1 MGKKKVVVLGSTG
14 SIGQSTLKVLRHL
27 PEQFELVGLAAGS
40 RWQEAAEQ
48 AAEFSC
54 KYASIQV
61 EASYSDFKKA
71 VPSGCEALLGQEGLI
86 KMVTDSEVDFVLC
99 AIVGTDGLLPVLE
112 AIRCGKTIGLASKE
126 ILVMAGELVMSEAK
140 KYGVDIIPVDSEHN
154 AIFQCLQGDDS
165 KDIRRLLVTCSGG
178 PFLRTPKED
187 FPNVTLEKALKH
199 PTWDM
204 GPKIT
209 IDSATLMN
217 KSLEV
222 IEAKYLFDVDIRNVE
237 AVIHPQSI
245 VHSMVE
251 FVDGSILA
259 QLSEPDMVFPIQY
272 ALTFPK
278 RYPGSLKPL
287 DFSQGLDLRFESP
300 DHERFPSLKMAEEA
314 VLRGGTTPA
323 IFNAAN
329 EVAVD
334 AFVKGQIHFVQIW
347 DVIRAALEQHQT
359 ISNPS
364 LEQIIAADQAIR
376 QFCRESIVRGL

>member
-1 MGKKKVVVLGSTG
+1 M
-14 SIGQSTLKVLRHL
+14 R
-27 PEQFELVGLAAGS
+27 F
-40 RWQEAAEQ
+40 
-48 AAEFSC
+48 
-54 KYASIQV
+54 
-61 EASYSDFKKA
+61 
-71 VPSGCEALLGQEGLI
+71 
-86 KMVTDSEVDFVLC
+86 
-99 AIVGTDGLLPVLE
+99 
-112 AIRCGKTIGLASKE
+112 
-126 ILVMAGELVMSEAK
+126 
-140 KYGVDIIPVDSEHN
+140 
-154 AIFQCLQGDDS
+154 FQCLQGDDS

-187 FPNVTLEKALKH
+187 FPNITLEKALKH

-278 RYPGSLKPL
+278 RYPGSLQPL
-287 DFSQGLDLRFESP
+287 DFTKGLDLRFESP

-334 AFVKGQIHFVQIW
+334 AFVKGQIHFTEIW
-347 DVIRAALEQHQT
+347 DTIRAALAEHNT
-359 ISNPS
+359 VTSPS
-364 LEQIIAADQAIR
+364 LDQIINEDQVIR
-376 QFCRESIVRGL
+376 EFCRSLVAKGL